1 MTNERAKSRT
11 HATAPSYRRTRRDY
25 ERHQRR
31 LAKLARKRTA
41 PCAPS

>member
-11 HATAPSYRRTRRDY
+11 HATAPRYQRTRRQF

-31 LAKLARKRTA
+31 LAKLTRKRTA

>member
-1 MTNERAKSRT
+1 MRHDRSKSNL
-11 HATAPSYRRTRRDY
+11 HATAPSYRRTRRAY